1 MKRLISTLILLVC
14 LVHCNIVSAADYAS
28 YYKQLPV
35 ELAQPELPQIPDRT
49 VLLTDFGGRGDGLTL
64 NSDAFAAAIKSLSE
78 QGGGHLVV
86 PAGVWLTGPITLSSH
101 IDLHLES
108 NAMILMSPDKSLYV
122 DESKGAK
129 RGLPAIGG
137 DRLTDVSITGEG
149 FIDGNGAGWRPVKR
163 GKVSDVEW
171 KAFHEAG
178 GVERQDGQLFYP
190 WEMKSGFKD
199 IAETPERQESKRN
212 DLFRLTNSERILLS
226 GVTFQ
231 NSPRFH
237 VHPVNCRSVV
247 LDGITVRCPWNAQ
260 NGDAIDIS
268 DCHRVLIVG
277 STVDAGDDGLCMKS
291 AKANTR
297 ALVNGCEDILIEN
310 NTVFHAHG
318 GFVIG
323 SESVSGMK
331 RIVVRN
337 CRFSGTDAGLRFKS
351 GLGRGGKTE
360 NIFISNIMMNDIQGE
375 AIVFQCDYV
384 NRPAGSEGM
393 LYQTRQDV
401 SAMPEFTDI
410 HIDNVTCVGAKTAIK
425 AEGIKGFNCVYG
437 ITLRDVTIV
446 YTKNGSAID
455 EESAKLTLEN
465 VQLVPYKAGKWM
477 VK

>member
-1 MKRLISTLILLVC
+1 
-14 LVHCNIVSAADYAS
+14 
-28 YYKQLPV
+28 
-35 ELAQPELPQIPDRT
+35 
-49 VLLTDFGGRGDGLTL
+49 
-64 NSDAFAAAIKSLSE
+64 
-78 QGGGHLVV
+78 
-86 PAGVWLTGPITLSSH
+86 
-101 IDLHLES
+101 
-108 NAMILMSPDKSLYV
+108 
-122 DESKGAK
+122 
-129 RGLPAIGG
+129 
-137 DRLTDVSITGEG
+137 
-149 FIDGNGAGWRPVKR
+149 
-163 GKVSDVEW
+163 
-171 KAFHEAG
+171 
-178 GVERQDGQLFYP
+178 
-190 WEMKSGFKD
+190 
-199 IAETPERQESKRN
+199 
-212 DLFRLTNSERILLS
+212 
-226 GVTFQ
+226 
-231 NSPRFH
+231 
-237 VHPVNCRSVV
+237 
-247 LDGITVRCPWNAQ
+247 
-260 NGDAIDIS
+260 
-268 DCHRVLIVG
+268 VLIVG

-446 YTKNGSAID
+446 YTKSGSAID
-455 EESAKLTLEN
+455 EETAKLTLEN

-477 VK
+477 